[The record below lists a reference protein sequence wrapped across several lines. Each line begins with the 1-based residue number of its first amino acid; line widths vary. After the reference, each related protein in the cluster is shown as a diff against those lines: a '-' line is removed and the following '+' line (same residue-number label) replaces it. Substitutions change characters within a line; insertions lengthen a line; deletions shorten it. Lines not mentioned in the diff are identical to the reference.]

1 MSASRPRSI
10 VWIKEEGLGTPAPLA
25 ILVSRGW
32 SARVLGLGYDRW
44 RRFRMGRWIRLG
56 VAVAHVAGVA
66 FGSRRATLVV
76 GTHYAG
82 LCAALVRAVWPP
94 ARFAVVIHSVY
105 AVPQPGDRGLVQWIV
120 RQGLHRCDAVIVN
133 SADIGRR
140 ILTERLVPSPNSIF
154 LLPDGPPAVAPAAKS
169 SAKYAFSGGTSARDW
184 TGLAA
189 VVKATSGDVD
199 WVVACPSAVGR
210 QFVGLARVRVLT
222 DVPVE
227 EFDTMIAGAAIVVA
241 VLLPDRVAGV
251 TLIRAAQAAGAMV
264 IAQGS
269 PYLSDYIESGKDG
282 VLAQDIDDVVQWVL
296 RAWRDDPVAVRL
308 RQGARARVE
317 LEREKCLDDN
327 VRLADFLERV
337 DRLRDSAG
345 SRTL

>member
-1 MSASRPRSI
+1 M
-10 VWIKEEGLGTPAPLA
+10 GTPAPLA

-32 SARVLGLGYDRW
+32 SARVLGFGYDRW

-66 FGSRRATLVV
+66 LGRRRATLVV

-105 AVPQPGDRGLVQWIV
+105 AIPQPGDRGLLQWII
-120 RQGLHRCDAVIVN
+120 RQGLRRCDAVIVN
-133 SADIGRR
+133 SADIGRK
-140 ILTERLVPSPNSIF
+140 ILTERLVPSADRIF
-154 LLPDGPPAVAPAAKS
+154 LLPDGPPAIAPAAQS
-169 SAKYAFSGGTSARDW
+169 NAKYAFSGGSSARDW

-199 WVVACPSAVGR
+199 WVVACPSAVGS
-210 QFVGLARVRVLT
+210 QFAGLARVRVLT

-227 EFDTMIAGAAIVVA
+227 QYDAVIAGASIVVA
-241 VLLPDRVAGV
+241 LLLPDRVAGV
-251 TLIRAAQAAGAMV
+251 TLIRAAQVAGAMV

-282 VLAQDIDDVVQWVL
+282 VLAHDIEDVVKWVL
-296 RAWRDDPVAVRL
+296 RAWRDDPLAVRL

-317 LEREKCLDDN
+317 LEREKWLDDN
-327 VRLADFLERV
+327 VRLADFLERI
-337 DRLRDSAG
+337 DQFRDSAEA
-345 SRTL
+345 RTL